1 MASSQECANALLD
14 VVPQVMRVI
23 RSDLRSHRTA
33 DLSIPQFRILSYIN
47 RNPQASL
54 SSLADHIG
62 LTLPTMSKMVD
73 GLVVREWVTR
83 QSSPGDRRQVL
94 LGLTGRGKAML
105 DQAVAKT
112 QASLAEK
119 LSVLSPADRDVVFE
133 AMKCMQSIFITER
146 EARNR

>member
-1 MASSQECANALLD
+1 MATSQECAIAVLEVD
-14 VVPQVMRVI
+14 PQVMRVI
-23 RSDLRSHRTA
+23 RSDLRSHRTS
-33 DLSIPQFRILSYIN
+33 DLSIPQFRILNFIN

-73 GLVVREWVTR
+73 GLVSREWVTR
-83 QSSPGDRRQVL
+83 QASPGDRRQVL

-119 LSVLSPADRDVVFE
+119 LSTLTSTDRDTVFA
-133 AMKCMQSIFITER
+133 AMKCMQAVFLTER
-146 EARNR
+146 EARQR

>member
-1 MASSQECANALLD
+1 MATSQECANAVLE
-14 VVPQVMRVI
+14 VVPQVMRAI

-33 DLSIPQFRILSYIN
+33 DLSIPQFRILNFIN

-73 GLVVREWVTR
+73 GLVAREWVTR
-83 QSSPGDRRQVL
+83 QASPGDRRQVL

-112 QASLAEK
+112 QASLADK
-119 LSVLSPADRDVVFE
+119 LSTLSSTDRDTVFE
-133 AMKCMQSIFITER
+133 AMKCMQAIFITER
-146 EARNR
+146 EARQR